1 MELYKID
8 PDILCPSY
16 LFMANL
22 FIDYIDAIL
31 NDVLIF
37 DVIKSK
43 TPEFVGHSKSG
54 WNFNASVKSYQI
66 LMSHD
71 FITPC
76 ELK

>member
-8 PDILCPSY
+8 LDILFPSY

-37 DVIKSK
+37 DVLKSK
-43 TPEFVGHSKSG
+43 APEFAGHSKSG
-54 WNFNASVKSYQI
+54 WKFQCSSKFLPDFNVS
-66 LMSHD
+66 
-71 FITPC
+71 
-76 ELK
+76 

>member
-1 MELYKID
+1 MELYKTD
-8 PDILCPSY
+8 LDILYPSY

-22 FIDYIDAIL
+22 FNDYIDAIL

-43 TPEFVGHSKSG
+43 GPEFVGHSKSG
-54 WNFNASVKSYQI
+54 WKFQCFSKFS
-66 LMSHD
+66 SD

-76 ELK
+76 EL

>member
-8 PDILCPSY
+8 LDILCPSY

-31 NDVLIF
+31 TSSKVRYQNSW
-37 DVIKSK
+37 VIQK
-43 TPEFVGHSKSG
+43 VAGH
-54 WNFNASVKSYQI
+54 FNASVNSYQI

>member
-8 PDILCPSY
+8 IDILGSSY

-43 TPEFVGHSKSG
+43 APEFVGHSKSG
-54 WNFNASVKSYQI
+54 WKLFQCFSKFLSDFNVS
-66 LMSHD
+66 
-71 FITPC
+71 
-76 ELK
+76 